1 MHFLVSKGIG
11 MATKPGLKPR
21 LAALKLLHNIEA
33 GQKYAHL
40 ALPAFLERGNLD
52 ARDRAFVTDLV
63 YGVVRRRL
71 SLDYLIERFSSR
83 PFSHIDEDTREL
95 LELGLYQLIY
105 MDRVPD
111 HSVVDTCVELAKKR
125 LKRGAEKFVNAVLR
139 EAVRRQAELP
149 WPDRA
154 QDELEF
160 LSIFHSHPRWLV
172 ELWADELGLAATEA
186 LLAADNRRRGVTLR
200 VNTRK
205 TSIEAAASML
215 TAAGLSVRPGRYVP
229 EALRIEGQP
238 PRELFERGL
247 IYAQDEASMLVV
259 KVLEPRP
266 GERIIELGAAPGGKS
281 THIAVSID
289 DIGEVVAVDRSSTRL
304 ALVTENAD
312 RQGLGSIRTVEA
324 DATDLTAL
332 KEALGPNRQADRV
345 LVDAPC
351 TGLGI
356 LAQRPDARWRKKP
369 ELIAELAE
377 LQLRMLENAAA
388 IVRPDGIIIYS
399 VCTIVEAE
407 TRGVI
412 RRFLLGTDEFRPEPF
427 SIADLDSGFGG
438 FLQLTPS
445 EHDIDGMF
453 IAKLVRRSPSSR

>member
-1 MHFLVSKGIG
+1 M
-11 MATKPGLKPR
+11 
-21 LAALKLLHNIEA
+21 AALKLLHNIEA
-33 GQKYAHL
+33 DQKYAHL
-40 ALPAFLERGNLD
+40 ALPVFLERGKLD

-71 SLDYLIERFSSR
+71 SLDYLIEKFSSR
-83 PFSHIDEDTREL
+83 PLSRVDDNTRQL

-111 HSVVDTCVELAKKR
+111 HSVVDTSVELAKRR

-139 EAVRRQAELP
+139 GAVRRQDELP
-149 WPDRA
+149 WPDRSR
-154 QDELEF
+154 DELEF
-160 LSIFHSHPRWLV
+160 LSVFYSHPRWLV
-172 ELWADELGLAATEA
+172 DLWVDELGLEAAEA

-205 TSIEAAASML
+205 NSVEEATAIL
-215 TAAGLSVRPGRYVP
+215 TEAGLSVQPGLYVS
-229 EALRIEGQP
+229 EALRVTGHP
-238 PRELFERGL
+238 PSKFFERGL
-247 IYAQDEASMLVV
+247 VYAQDEASMLVV
-259 KVLEPRP
+259 EVLEPQR

-281 THIAVSID
+281 THIATTID

-304 ALVTENAD
+304 ALVTDNATH
-312 RQGLGSIRTVEA
+312 QGLGSIRAIEA
-324 DATDLTAL
+324 DATDLADL
-332 KEALGPNRQADRV
+332 EKAIGQDVPADRV

-351 TGLGI
+351 SGLGV
-356 LAQRPDARWRKKP
+356 LAQRPDARWRKDP
-369 ELIAELAE
+369 EQIAELAE

-388 IVRPDGIIIYS
+388 LVRPEGIIVYS
-399 VCTIVEAE
+399 ACTIVKAE
-407 TRGVI
+407 TTEVI
-412 RRFLLGTDEFRPEPF
+412 RRFLLGTDEFQPESF
-427 SIADLDSGFGG
+427 SVAGLDSGQSG